1 MLVLEHSSDL
11 TENPAL
17 CSSVLRDTWSCF
29 SACLKIINGSGK
41 DFGSWRQTRTGSYS
55 SPPLPSVYPLV
66 LILVMSRHIGKED
79 VVLKTKMRTYSFST
93 TVGLTAMLQEH
104 KLSPTV
110 SGFCVD
116 TRSF

>member
-1 MLVLEHSSDL
+1 MEVGKILEVGDRL
-11 TENPAL
+11 ELEAT
-17 CSSVLRDTWSCF
+17 V
-29 SACLKIINGSGK
+29 
-41 DFGSWRQTRTGSYS
+41 
-55 SPPLPSVYPLV
+55 PLPSVYPLV

-79 VVLKTKMRTYSFST
+79 VVLVTKMRTYSFST

-116 TRSF
+116 TRAF